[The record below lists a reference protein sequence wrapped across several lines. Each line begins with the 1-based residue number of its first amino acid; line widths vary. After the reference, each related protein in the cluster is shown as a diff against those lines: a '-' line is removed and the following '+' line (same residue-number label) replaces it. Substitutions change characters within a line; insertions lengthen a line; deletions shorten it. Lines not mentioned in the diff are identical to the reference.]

1 MWTTVSALGDRGTTC
16 AIVGGIVGAHVGQS
30 GLPAGMARAS
40 RAAPSLDRVRA
51 ATISDRLQASP
62 SDTPTA
68 AHQRPGGGPRA
79 RAVGARVPSAPS
91 ASRCRPGSGRRRRD
105 APSLRTRTAGGR
117 RDPAPWRP
125 PRRRGHHSTRQGVF
139 PNRRSGTIASTF
151 PHVQAA
157 PHPCAASLS
166 TGPWTRGPRHRSTG
180 VLYAAASRAAA
191 RLPRTSHAESRNGDR
206 EANVPSGLRGVRPT
220 HALAGGWLHP
230 RRQALLLTTGYGSP
244 QHGSPRRQED
254 AVTEPASPTDPGQ
267 SRAPVGDAF
276 ACVLSGAF
284 SDGPDTTTGDPVTV
298 ARARCWG

>member
-1 MWTTVSALGDRGTTC
+1 
-16 AIVGGIVGAHVGQS
+16 
-30 GLPAGMARAS
+30 MARAS

-230 RRQALLLTTGYGSP
+230 RGRCCSPPDTVHHSMGRRDGKRTQSQNQRLQPTQGSP
-244 QHGSPRRQED
+244 GLRWAMRLPACFPVPSRTDRTRR
-254 AVTEPASPTDPGQ
+254 
-267 SRAPVGDAF
+267 PVI
-276 ACVLSGAF
+276 L
-284 SDGPDTTTGDPVTV
+284 
-298 ARARCWG
+298 